1 MAPNCAIH
9 FKHISPG
16 EPARPGIDF
25 TRLFEQQARPPEM
38 WALGAELELI
48 GYSARD
54 LRRIDAQQVQS
65 ILTGFASPGARILTE
80 KGHATEVAL
89 EGGSRITIEPGGQ
102 IEYSG
107 APSQRLIDIEKALAG
122 FARRLVEVGSQYDI
136 EFIAAG
142 FDPVRRLEEQNWMP
156 KPRYEIMRPYLGSRG
171 ARAWDMMCRTAAIQV
186 NLDYSDLEDLAKKF
200 MVATRLGPV
209 AAAIFANSPFEA
221 GSLSGYKSTRY
232 AAWLETDADRTGP
245 APLALEGD
253 FSIEEFIKYV
263 ESVPMIFIRRNGDYL
278 DFAGRS
284 FTEFLRDTATH
295 GAVLQDFTD
304 HLSTIFT
311 EARLKPYIE
320 QRSAD
325 GGQIEMAMAA
335 LAFWKGLMYS
345 REALPEALRLA
356 PQLSR
361 SQYAKLQQE
370 VARYGLDGRSG
381 ELRIGDLAAEMI
393 NLAREGLKRVA
404 PEETRYLDPLE
415 AQVIGERVCPADIL
429 IRNFNGS
436 WHGRIG
442 KAVEYLRLQA

>member
-1 MAPNCAIH
+1 MAPNFAIH

-16 EPARPGIDF
+16 EPVRPDMDF
-25 TRLFEQQARPPEM
+25 KRLFEEQARPPEM
-38 WALGAELELI
+38 WAVGAELELI
-48 GYSARD
+48 GYTART
-54 LRRIDAQQVQS
+54 LRRIDADQVQS
-65 ILTGFASPGARILTE
+65 ILIGFAPSGARLLTE
-80 KGHATEVAL
+80 KGYATEAAL
-89 EGGSRITIEPGGQ
+89 EDGSRITLEPGGQ
-102 IEYSG
+102 VEYSG
-107 APSQRLIDIEKALAG
+107 APSKSLFDIESALA
-122 FARRLVEVGSQYDI
+122 AYASRLVEVGRQQDI

-142 FDPVRRLEEQNWMP
+142 FDPVRKLEEQNWMP
-156 KPRYEIMRPYLGSRG
+156 KRRYEIMRPYLGSRG

-186 NLDYSDLEDLAKKF
+186 NLDYGDLEDLAKKF

-221 GSLSGYKSTRY
+221 GRLSGYKSTRY
-232 AAWLETDADRTGP
+232 AAWLKTDADRTGP

-253 FSIEEFIKYV
+253 FSIEGFIEYI
-263 ESVPMIFIRRNGDYL
+263 ESVPMIFIRRNGDYI

-284 FTEFLRDTATH
+284 FTEFLRDKATH
-295 GAVLQDFTD
+295 RPVLQDFTD

-325 GGQIEMAMAA
+325 SGQIELALAA

-345 REALPEALRLA
+345 RDALSEALRIA

-361 SQYAKLQQE
+361 SQYADLQEE
-370 VARYGLDGRSG
+370 VARHGLDGKSG
-381 ELRIGDLAAEMI
+381 EVRIGELAAETI
-393 NLAREGLKRVA
+393 QLAREGLKQVA
-404 PEETRYLDPLE
+404 PEETRYLDALE
-415 AQVIGERVCPADIL
+415 TQAIGERVCPADIL